1 MTEPHLK
8 IYTILDNKVFEVP
21 YNLSTTAE
29 DVCTYVCKQIGV
41 LTIARHL
48 FALRVPG
55 KQNFLR
61 PSSQFNE
68 KGTRFDLRIRYKVPS
83 ITKLRKIDE
92 KAYDYYFHQARNDV
106 LENKIP
112 DIVYEKYRRELVG
125 LGITDM
131 YRVMLEKD
139 IPRETVENE
148 YKKYIPKE
156 VIKRHSFFI
165 KKPIHDT
172 LGKLQKSKLEAK
184 YVKTE
189 YLKQLDNIAPEYLSE
204 VYKAVTEED
213 GSICSVFVKVASVVN
228 VETDIKYCLESKKD
242 VWHQICTI
250 KELGFI
256 SIRDDDG
263 TVEISRKNGI
273 PFYLKFNSV
282 LTMFSFISLL
292 DGYYRLTCKWIF
304 NICKDVPTPSLQK
317 LYAMKCHGPIGG
329 EFSYAKLEEKRSNRP
344 GCFIIR
350 ESAVKYNDYYIDV
363 CTKDSS
369 NSKPKTFKLERITG
383 DEFIFS
389 DDLTRYKSIQQLM
402 QAYNDPNGA
411 IFLQECLPP
420 SEYDNSPLLLC
431 RSDNFPGESVTDSS
445 HLSTVMPTTPL
456 CISCKDLQVFK
467 GQKKE
472 GSRGFTMTYRTMWKV
487 TKGKKIEVAMKI
499 LKQESCD
506 KYLKEFLELAGQY
519 AYLQSSAIVRLYG
532 ITLSSNVSLV
542 LEYFRLGPLDQ
553 YLRNNKGILKKVD
566 LIEAAS
572 NVASALWH
580 LKENG
585 IVHGNIR
592 CRKLMVSSH
601 DENSFTVKL
610 TDPGIHITYTS
621 KDVHWVP
628 VECYAKLDY
637 AKRSTAADVWAFATT
652 LWEIFTLGEEIK
664 ITDHVEAMRWYVS
677 GKRLPQPTLC
687 DKDIYDLMRECWDA
701 DPHRRKQPQAVMRD
715 INQILYQVYNSRRT
729 HSYAKVFAKSNQT
742 LQTVPASSTNSLTLT
757 IATQSTFMGYN
768 DDLIAATEVE
778 NDMSASSN
786 VRSQSE
792 NWLVN
797 SEELDLLNYED
808 SYSCDFSNILSNFNF
823 STATTSLDSIN
834 SLQSIFELDPDCSV
848 VLQGRIGQGFYGE
861 VYKGTLEYP
870 ENSEEPKIVAIKKL
884 KTTAVSDC
892 MHDFEREINIMKG
905 LQHPNI
911 VGIHG
916 VSRDPDIS
924 LVMEFVQHGSLQS
937 YLKINRESL
946 QPKQLLKYALDI
958 AQGMDYL
965 GTMNI
970 VHRDLA
976 ARNILVVDE
985 NHVKISDFGLAQVMG
1000 TNDYYILKTNREL
1013 PIKWYAPESL
1023 QDGKFSARSD
1033 VWSYGVTMCE
1043 TFNYGEEPKL
1053 ANLGDCVVEGQEQ
1066 QKLLH
1071 ALQTGAR
1078 FPCPPMCPQ
1087 AVYIRIV
1094 YPCWHANPHERPTFA
1109 TLVLETQD
1117 LLTQY

>member
-1 MTEPHLK
+1 
-8 IYTILDNKVFEVP
+8 
-21 YNLSTTAE
+21 
-29 DVCTYVCKQIGV
+29 
-41 LTIARHL
+41 
-48 FALRVPG
+48 
-55 KQNFLR
+55 
-61 PSSQFNE
+61 
-68 KGTRFDLRIRYKVPS
+68 
-83 ITKLRKIDE
+83 
-92 KAYDYYFHQARNDV
+92 
-106 LENKIP
+106 
-112 DIVYEKYRRELVG
+112 
-125 LGITDM
+125 
-131 YRVMLEKD
+131 
-139 IPRETVENE
+139 
-148 YKKYIPKE
+148 
-156 VIKRHSFFI
+156 
-165 KKPIHDT
+165 
-172 LGKLQKSKLEAK
+172 
-184 YVKTE
+184 
-189 YLKQLDNIAPEYLSE
+189 
-204 VYKAVTEED
+204 
-213 GSICSVFVKVASVVN
+213 
-228 VETDIKYCLESKKD
+228 
-242 VWHQICTI
+242 
-250 KELGFI
+250 
-256 SIRDDDG
+256 
-263 TVEISRKNGI
+263 
-273 PFYLKFNSV
+273 
-282 LTMFSFISLL
+282 
-292 DGYYRLTCKWIF
+292 
-304 NICKDVPTPSLQK
+304 
-317 LYAMKCHGPIGG
+317 
-329 EFSYAKLEEKRSNRP
+329 
-344 GCFIIR
+344 
-350 ESAVKYNDYYIDV
+350 
-363 CTKDSS
+363 
-369 NSKPKTFKLERITG
+369 
-383 DEFIFS
+383 
-389 DDLTRYKSIQQLM
+389 
-402 QAYNDPNGA
+402 
-411 IFLQECLPP
+411 
-420 SEYDNSPLLLC
+420 
-431 RSDNFPGESVTDSS
+431 
-445 HLSTVMPTTPL
+445 
-456 CISCKDLQVFK
+456 
-467 GQKKE
+467 
-472 GSRGFTMTYRTMWKV
+472 
-487 TKGKKIEVAMKI
+487 
-499 LKQESCD
+499 
-506 KYLKEFLELAGQY
+506 
-519 AYLQSSAIVRLYG
+519 
-532 ITLSSNVSLV
+532 
-542 LEYFRLGPLDQ
+542 
-553 YLRNNKGILKKVD
+553 
-566 LIEAAS
+566 
-572 NVASALWH
+572 
-580 LKENG
+580 
-585 IVHGNIR
+585 
-592 CRKLMVSSH
+592 MVSSH

-892 MHDFEREINIMKG
+892 MQDFEREINIMKG

>member
-677 GKRLPQPTLC
+677 GKRLPQPSLC

-892 MHDFEREINIMKG
+892 MQDFEREINIMKG

-1078 FPCPPMCPQ
+1078 LVQFLSNFTNME
-1087 AVYIRIV
+1087 IRNIV
-1094 YPCWHANPHERPTFA
+1094 VGF
-1109 TLVLETQD
+1109 LVLQCAHKPCTSA
-1117 LLTQY
+1117 

>member
-677 GKRLPQPTLC
+677 GKRLPQPSLC

-892 MHDFEREINIMKG
+892 MQDFEREINIMKG